1 MMRQVMNGFGGQ
13 THCITAKFITTRR
26 QAQILDLIFIIF
38 FFFQAMKLAVYFG
51 SWSDINWNP
60 E

>member
-1 MMRQVMNGFGGQ
+1 MRQVMNGVGGQ

-38 FFFQAMKLAVYFG
+38 FFSSNETCSILRQLVRHKLE
-51 SWSDINWNP
+51 P
-60 E
+60 

>member
-38 FFFQAMKLAVYFG
+38 FSSNETCNILWQLVRHKLE
-51 SWSDINWNP
+51 P
-60 E
+60 